1 MSLAYKTTAN
11 PVPLHK
17 HVVDNDA
24 EDASVTRARVYSGEG
39 APAPGHTVDSEA
51 GWNSWWHANFAAE
64 MERSIIPA
72 VGDAMGMISKQLHD
86 KVKQLHDR
94 VAKLER
100 ELEQARADSVVTLPR
115 STWKHNAR

>member
-1 MSLAYKTTAN
+1 MSFVYKTTVD
-11 PVPLHK
+11 PVPLRK
-17 HVVDNDA
+17 HVSDKNA
-24 EDASVTRARVYSGEG
+24 EDASVTRARDYSGDG
-39 APAPGHTVDSEA
+39 APAPGHTVESEA
-51 GWNSWWHANFAAE
+51 GWNNWWHANFAAE
-64 MERSIIPA
+64 MERCIIPA

-86 KVKQLHDR
+86 EVKDLRDR

>member
-1 MSLAYKTTAN
+1 MSLAYKTTVN
-11 PVPLHK
+11 PVPLRK
-17 HVVDNDA
+17 HVVDDDA
-24 EDASVTRARVYSGEG
+24 KDASVTRARVYSGER
-39 APAPGHTVDSEA
+39 APAPGHTVESEA
-51 GWNSWWHANFAAE
+51 GWNNWWHANFAAE
-64 MERSIIPA
+64 MERCIIPA

-86 KVKQLHDR
+86 EVKDLRDR